1 MTVFAFAAKIV
12 LIKDIFKKR
21 CDRISILQFTGYFMC
36 F

>member
-21 CDRISILQFTGYFMC
+21 DRISILQFTGYFMC